1 MPPITDKFTNFAGA
15 MILKQGLIPYLFNTM
30 LDKSCKKT
38 LQSEAHGGSHIRKAL
53 SDGSEGLG

>member
-1 MPPITDKFTNFAGA
+1 
-15 MILKQGLIPYLFNTM
+15 MILKQGLIPYLFKTM